1 MYVSYLLIKARKKKP
16 TRNDAKKE
24 KKKKNSK
31 SLQFA
36 AFLIYKFSDS
46 ESEKYPEVKISGEIG
61 RETEEFLLNKGG
73 W

>member
-1 MYVSYLLIKARKKKP
+1 MMQKKK
-16 TRNDAKKE
+16 R
-24 KKKKNSK
+24 KKNSK